1 MGSVSAQA
9 PARTYEVQRFAN
21 GRWLL
26 DSVGDDKKV
35 AVAMANALF
44 KSGRAP
50 MGVQVMAV
58 QRGGDGQFSEVRIY
72 RLTPD
77 EQQGAAAAP
86 AKPSTQQGGAAVT
99 PAKAS
104 TLPKAKVRVER
115 PRDGAEVIR
124 RPAARAARR
133 GRSDFSLRD
142 WRAWAAIGFLLAW
155 CAVFYIWQQPQ
166 KPWAF
171 DRPEAQTNVKQRVPL
186 P

>member
-9 PARTYEVQRFAN
+9 PTRTYEIQRFAN

-58 QRGGDGQFSEVRIY
+58 QRGGDGQFSEMRIY
-72 RLTPD
+72 RLTPGE
-77 EQQGAAAAP
+77 EQ
-86 AKPSTQQGGAAVT
+86 SAAVAQ
-99 PAKAS
+99 AKAS
-104 TLPKAKVRVER
+104 TLPKSTTLPRPRLRVER
-115 PRDGAEVIR
+115 PRDGAEAVR
-124 RPAARAARR
+124 RPGAHAAR

-142 WRAWAAIGFLLAW
+142 WRAWAAIGFVLAW
-155 CAVFYIWQQPQ
+155 CAVFYIWHQPQ

-171 DRPEAQTNVKQRVPL
+171 DRPEAQTRVKEHVPL

>member
-9 PARTYEVQRFAN
+9 PTRTYEIQRFAN

-58 QRGGDGQFSEVRIY
+58 QRGGDGQFSEARIY

-77 EQQGAAAAP
+77 EQE
-86 AKPSTQQGGAAVT
+86 SAAVAQ
-99 PAKAS
+99 AKAS
-104 TLPKAKVRVER
+104 TLPKPKVRVER
-115 PRDGAEVIR
+115 PRDAAEAVR

-133 GRSDFSLRD
+133 RSDFSLRD

>member
-1 MGSVSAQA
+1 MGGVSAQA
-9 PARTYEVQRFAN
+9 PSRTYEVQRFAN

-58 QRGGDGQFSEVRIY
+58 QRGGDGQFSEVRVY

-77 EQQGAAAAP
+77 EQQGAAAVA
-86 AKPSTQQGGAAVT
+86 

-104 TLPKAKVRVER
+104 TAPKAKLRVER
-115 PRDGAEVIR
+115 PRDGAEAVR
-124 RPAARAARR
+124 RPAARAGRQ
-133 GRSDFSLRD
+133 RSDFSLRD
-142 WRAWAAIGFLLAW
+142 WRAWAAIGFVLAW